1 MICHKCHRSSVLD
14 LLCERCLR
22 CLQCCACADSDPE
35 VSVKMLP
42 IGNIPNERDES
53 KQESTGEDEEGGV

>member
-1 MICHKCHRSSVLD
+1 MI
-14 LLCERCLR
+14 
-22 CLQCCACADSDPE
+22 CACADSDPE
-35 VSVKMLP
+35 VPVKMLP